1 MRKNIGLLALLAVVL
16 SVLAPVAAQEETQD
30 NRSFVDELQGSV
42 ITPAR
47 EVEDFTLPATTGED
61 FTFSEQGGKVLIFYF
76 GYMNCPDVCSAVLAN
91 LMRAYKEIGEPA
103 EQVQVVF
110 VTLDPNR
117 DQLEYMD
124 LYLEGFHEDF
134 IGLRPETEEQ
144 LEQLKENFGVI
155 ANEQAIE
162 GSAHDHDNYL
172 IEHNATTFVVAP
184 DGRLLLQF
192 PEGVE
197 YTEISHDAQV
207 LIDYMVKPAEEAA
220 ALAEPAIDP
229 AREFRI
235 VIPEGTG
242 NQIMMGEDP
251 GIIPL
256 KIELVLGQQDII
268 VLENHDNS
276 DYLVGGIWVAP
287 YETVSKQFFEPQTF
301 EGLCTV
307 TVGRDLIEIIVREPD
322 ENGN

>member
-1 MRKNIGLLALLAVVL
+1 MRKLTLILGILAVL
-16 SVLAPVAAQEETQD
+16 LGALAPTAAQEEVT
-30 NRSFVDELQGSV
+30 RSYIDELQGSV
-42 ITPAR
+42 ISPAR
-47 EVEDFTLPATTGED
+47 EVEDFTLPSTIGED
-61 FTFSEQGGKVLIFYF
+61 FTFSEQGGKVLVFYF
-76 GYMNCPDVCSAVLAN
+76 GYMNCPDVCSVVLAN
-91 LMRAYKEIGEPA
+91 LMRAYKELGEPQ
-103 EQVQVVF
+103 EQVQMVF

-117 DQLEYMD
+117 DKLANMG

-134 IGLRPETEEQ
+134 IGLRVDTAEQ
-144 LEQLKENFGVI
+144 LEQLKQNFGVI
-155 ANEQAIE
+155 ANEV
-162 GSAHDHDNYL
+162 HTDHDASNYT

-192 PEGVE
+192 PEGVQH
-197 YTEISHDAQV
+197 TEISHDVQV
-207 LIDYMVKPAEEAA
+207 LLDYMVKPLEDA
-220 ALAEPAIDP
+220 ALAEDDS

-256 KIELVLGQQDII
+256 KIELVLGKQDIL

-287 YETVSKQFFEPQTF
+287 FETVSKQFYEAQTF

-307 TVGRDLIEIIVREPD
+307 TVGRDLVEIIVREPD
-322 ENGN
+322 AEGN